1 MRVLIIE
8 DDGAMRAVLR
18 DVLHRAGHRVTER
31 ADGTDLPN
39 VIEREAFDCV
49 ILDKEIP
56 GPNGLE
62 LLPMLRTRW
71 PAVPVIL
78 VTSFGGSAVAEE
90 AARRGAYSYLE
101 KPFRIAT
108 ILDTLAAVPFHHLGG
123 TAEHGAAG

>member
-1 MRVLIIE
+1 VLIIE

-39 VIEREAFDCV
+39 VIERETVDCV

-56 GPNGLE
+56 GPNGLD
-62 LLPMLRTRW
+62 LLPMLRKQW
-71 PAVPVIL
+71 PTVPVIL
-78 VTSFGGSAVAEE
+78 VTSFGGAAVAEE
-90 AARRGAYSYLE
+90 AAKRGAYSYLE

-108 ILDTLAAVPFHHLGG
+108 ILDTLAAVPIHHLGG
-123 TAEHGAAG
+123 TTDRSAVG